1 MHRGRV
7 EPPVQGASAEGAGS
21 PEWDSFVRLKWA
33 EEKKCPGRV
42 AQCLDGLQL
51 TLLLKQDRG
60 REPTEQGGGG
70 GSFELV

>member
-1 MHRGRV
+1 MGQLRSFEMGRG
-7 EPPVQGASAEGAGS
+7 
-21 PEWDSFVRLKWA
+21 
-33 EEKKCPGRV
+33 EEVPR
-42 AQCLDGLQL
+42 QCLDGLQL

>member
-1 MHRGRV
+1 MGQLR
-7 EPPVQGASAEGAGS
+7 
-21 PEWDSFVRLKWA
+21 SFEWA